1 MIKIR
6 DIMASLPLV
15 ASALG
20 DKYGVTVNIG
30 GNQAYTD
37 GKNINLP
44 TLPLDCDTELLTL
57 ARSFL
62 DHEAAHIRHTDFAV
76 LQAANLTPVQKH
88 LWNTLEDWRCENALA
103 AIYPGCRQH
112 FRWLIL
118 HYFNNGKDDDRAGD
132 DSPALSVL
140 NYVLLT
146 VRAWDVPAI
155 EKRKRTEGAVVRH
168 VYPGLLSRL
177 DAVLERVRRDCRTTQ
192 DAIDYALKLV
202 DVIEEYARNPAAEQ
216 KAGEDKEE
224 DSRTDALDTDIS
236 DVAPE
241 SCGGATSDKRGEAG
255 SDYAAQ
261 PEEPGCTDSA
271 SSDSQ
276 AESPRTQR
284 TARTAAKKQL
294 EEMLHASESELPRHL
309 GQRIAEALNVGRA
322 SPHQQGLAVAR
333 TGYKHAGFLP
343 EEVRKESVKN
353 SIALCTRLHGLL
365 QAITRQ
371 PCVMGRRGK
380 LCPQRL
386 HGLAV
391 HNPRVFLKRGE
402 KRQLSTA
409 LHLLLD
415 CSGSMSGARMELASR
430 ACYAV
435 ALALELC
442 RGVNVGVTA
451 FPGNDTRPGITVAPI
466 LRHGEWVHHK
476 FSMSGTGYT
485 PLAEALWWVMQRMCP
500 LKEERKIILILSDGS
515 PTSVPAA
522 RHALK
527 QAVALGFEVM
537 GLGIQDNNLE
547 QLLPPVGMPTRTI
560 HDLPE
565 LAPAMFEM
573 LQAALLNG
581 GDHDRSL

>member
-1 MIKIR
+1 
-6 DIMASLPLV
+6 MASLPLV

-44 TLPLDCDTELLTL
+44 TLPLDCDAELLAL

-62 DHEAAHIRHTDFAV
+62 DHEAAHIRHTEFAA
-76 LQAANLTPVQKH
+76 LQAANLTPLEKH
-88 LWNTLEDWRCENALA
+88 LWNCLEDWRCENALA

-118 HYFNNGKDDDRAGD
+118 HYFDNGKDDDRAGD

-146 VRAWDVPAI
+146 VRTWDVPAI

-177 DAVLERVRRDCRTTQ
+177 DAVLDHVRRDCRSTR
-192 DAIDYALKLV
+192 DAIDYALKLAA
-202 DVIEEYARNPAAEQ
+202 VIEEYTKNPAAEQ
-216 KAGEDKEE
+216 KEGEDKEE
-224 DSRTDALDTDIS
+224 DSRTDAPDTDTS
-236 DVAPE
+236 DAAPE
-241 SCGGATSDKRGEAG
+241 SCGGATPDKGGEAN
-255 SDYAAQ
+255 SDCAAQ
-261 PEEPGCTDSA
+261 SEEAGCTESA
-271 SSDSQ
+271 SQTEESAASDSQ

-284 TARTAAKKQL
+284 TAHAAAQKQL
-294 EEMLHASESELPRHL
+294 AEILYASEAELPRHL
-309 GQRIAEALNVGRA
+309 GQRIAEALNVGRV

-333 TGYKHAGFLP
+333 TGHKHTGFLP
-343 EEVRKESVKN
+343 EEVRTESVKN
-353 SIALCTRLHGLL
+353 SIALRTRLHGLL
-365 QAITRQ
+365 QTITRQ

-402 KRQLSTA
+402 KRQVSTA
-409 LHLLLD
+409 VHLLLD

-435 ALALELC
+435 ALALEQC

-466 LRHGEWVHHK
+466 LRHGERVHHK

-500 LKEERKIILILSDGS
+500 LKEERKVILILSDGS
-515 PTSVPAA
+515 PDSVPAA
-522 RHALK
+522 QHALQ

-537 GLGIQDNNLE
+537 GLGIQDNNLAL
-547 QLLPPVGMPTRTI
+547 LLPPLGMPTRTI

-565 LAPAMFEM
+565 LAPAMFDM
-573 LQAALLNG
+573 LQKTLLGQG
-581 GDHDRSL
+581 GRA